1 VTDSSITSACGYNT
15 ITIYLS
21 GAIGGEASPQTHFS
35 HSAHG
40 NGIHGIS
47 ISRLSDIEINISIHK
62 RETCTYVQSRHL
74 FDIQQIISR
83 LEYLL
88 LTNLRDWSDWTASLR
103 LQNS

>member
-15 ITIYLS
+15 ITTYLS

-40 NGIHGIS
+40 TGIHGIP
-47 ISRLSDIEINISIHK
+47 ISRLSNIEINIDIYINARHVPM
-62 RETCTYVQSRHL
+62 CNRHL
-74 FDIQQIISR
+74 FNIQQIISR
-83 LEYLL
+83 LECLL
-88 LTNLRDWSDWTASLR
+88 LTNLQDWSDWTASLR